1 MRHYPSTNPNQDGIP
16 TRTVDL
22 DTLNVDYNAFH
33 HP

>member
-1 MRHYPSTNPNQDGIP
+1 MRHYPSSNPNPDGIP
-16 TRTVDL
+16 KRDVDL